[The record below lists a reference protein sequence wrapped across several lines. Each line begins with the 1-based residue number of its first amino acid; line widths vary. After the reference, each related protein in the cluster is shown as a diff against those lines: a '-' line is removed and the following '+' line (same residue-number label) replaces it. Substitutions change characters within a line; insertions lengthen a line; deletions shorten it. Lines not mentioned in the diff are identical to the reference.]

1 MNKLLKRRCL
11 GIFYNKN
18 LLIFFGK
25 GRKNNENRVQIDKN
39 APKLYKM
46 YKINIKNGAKFSEI
60 HI

>member
-1 MNKLLKRRCL
+1 MNNLLKRRYL

-18 LLIFFGK
+18 LRIFFGK
-25 GRKNNENRVQIDKN
+25 GRKIGENRVQIDKN

-46 YKINIKNGAKFSEI
+46 YKIIIKKGAKFSEI